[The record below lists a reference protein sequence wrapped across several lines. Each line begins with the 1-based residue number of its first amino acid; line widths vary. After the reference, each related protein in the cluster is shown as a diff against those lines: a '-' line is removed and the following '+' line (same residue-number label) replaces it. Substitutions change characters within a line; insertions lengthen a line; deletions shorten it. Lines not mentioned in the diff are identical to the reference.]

1 MHENKTTQENYLPT
15 LHRGGGGDIM
25 TDNQARLLA
34 QYAEITYRLINH
46 VTVVV
51 NDYPEEKII
60 EEQIKLD
67 EINQL
72 AGKL

>member
-1 MHENKTTQENYLPT
+1 MRIKQGENKFAHTHYT
-15 LHRGGGGDIM
+15 RGGGDIM